1 MAEMDHLKDYLQKE
15 QETLKIFKKYLRFMT
30 QAQAQAITGAMKKTL
45 SLEEMEKIADVIAA
59 NNTQENTGQV
69 CFQPLQKYIH
79 TKCLF
84 VISPWLVQEILAYFI
99 F

>member
-1 MAEMDHLKDYLQKE
+1 M
-15 QETLKIFKKYLRFMT
+15 
-30 QAQAQAITGAMKKTL
+30 L
-45 SLEEMEKIADVIAA
+45 SLEEMEKIADVIVA

-84 VISPWLVQEILAYFI
+84 VISPWLVQEILPYFI